1 MKLKPLETG
10 QKLMAQR
17 KTKDLDIITNKKL
30 SIQISL
36 SGLSFCI
43 LNVPKNTIANLEHIA
58 FEKKVN
64 PFEALER
71 LMHYFDTRDYLQ
83 EQFDDI
89 LIIHQNDLSTLV
101 PKTLFN
107 EDYLA
112 DYLKFNSKIL
122 KSDYLSY
129 DTLKYNDSV
138 NVYVPY
144 VNINNYIYDVFGE
157 FTYKHAST
165 ILIDNILKM
174 ESHKNAAKAYVH
186 ISEKHFEIIALEN
199 GKLKLYNTFQYNN
212 SEDFIYYLLFTLEQL
227 NYDPEEID
235 IALIGN
241 ISEEDDVYKMAYKYI
256 RHTTI
261 ETISNNAPHDTETKH
276 SNYIITNSF

>member
-36 SGLSFCI
+36 SGLSFCV
-43 LNVPKNTIANLEHIA
+43 LNVFKNTIANLEHIA

-186 ISEKHFEIIALEN
+186 ISERHFEIIALEN
-199 GKLKLYNTFQYNN
+199 GKLKLYNTFEYNN

-261 ETISNNAPHDTETKH
+261 ETISKNTPHDTETKH